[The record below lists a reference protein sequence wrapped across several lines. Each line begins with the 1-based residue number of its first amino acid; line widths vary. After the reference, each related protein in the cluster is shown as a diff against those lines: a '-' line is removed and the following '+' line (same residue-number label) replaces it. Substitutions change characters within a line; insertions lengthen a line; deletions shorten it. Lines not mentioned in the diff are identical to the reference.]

1 MINLCEIF
9 CSIQGET
16 TYAGY
21 PCIFIRLAGCNL
33 RCRYCDTT
41 YSYETSFRKSLS
53 DIIDNCLSYHPVKI
67 VTITGGEPLLQ
78 KEVSDLF
85 PALHRN
91 GFRLLLETNGSIL
104 LKNVPEYVHK
114 IVDIKSPGSG
124 EEDSFLEE
132 NISYLNA
139 GKDEIK
145 FVLTSEEDYLWM
157 KDKISSLQ
165 LTHHLLLASPA
176 WGLLPPDKLAAWMVR
191 DGLNIKLQLQLQKYI
206 WPAESRGV

>member
-1 MINLCEIF
+1 MLNLCEIF

-53 DIIDNCLSYHPVKI
+53 DIIADCLSYHPVKL

-78 KEVSDLF
+78 KEVYGLF
-85 PALHRN
+85 PALQEN
-91 GFRLLLETNGSIL
+91 GFQILLETNGSIL
-104 LKNVPEYVHK
+104 LKDVPEYVHK

-124 EEDSFLEE
+124 EEDSFLLD
-132 NISYLNA
+132 NISFLNSE
-139 GKDEIK
+139 KDEIK
-145 FVLTSEEDYLWM
+145 FVITGEKDYLWM
-157 KDKISSLQ
+157 KNKIISLQ
-165 LTHHLLLASPA
+165 LADHLLLVSPA
-176 WGLLPPDKLAAWMVR
+176 WGLLPPDKLAAWLVR
-191 DGLNIKLQLQLQKYI
+191 DGLKIKLQLQLQRYI